1 MASILKIPSD
11 TSKGVLVFTT
21 VERDLVLRKN
31 PEMLKRIEGLKSKWV
46 IVLHP
51 NYYDHDFKLDPIFDV
66 TFNCVDL
73 LTSPTP
79 FSQLSVQVHSFTPS
93 FFKPS
98 KQEKFWDILHVS
110 RAQTSKNIP
119 EFFEIIRKLY
129 DQGKMYRVLLICTI
143 PEKNWLRGDI
153 VYNIRNYYND
163 LFTEPEKDL
172 FTLLTTSYRQPYP
185 FDTQTISHFYNSSKI
200 LLNSGGGER
209 QGRINAYA
217 WCTGMPLVSLN
228 RMKDLIPHHL
238 RKEPVFYPGRT
249 YDDLPEQVIKAVDY
263 CDTNHDLDDFKEMYR
278 HCSETFN
285 ETTLK
290 KELAEYYST
299 ENAVADDSL
308 FNVTNLDRRVAR
320 HCGVGDNI
328 TSVNV
333 PLSEVVRF
341 LENATNEQLEKLILA
356 IDPERELEQMSH
368 IQNGKNPEVSGFIY
382 LSKNFVR
389 AVLMRIYKKYFES
402 K

>member
-1 MASILKIPSD
+1 MASILKIPSE

-31 PEMLKRIEGLKSKWV
+31 SAMLKRIESLKSKWV

-73 LTSPTP
+73 LTSSTP

-143 PEKNWLRGDI
+143 PDKNWLRGDI
-153 VYNIRNYYND
+153 VSNIRDYYD
-163 LFTEPEKDL
+163 ELFTEPEKDL

-185 FDTQTISHFYNSSKI
+185 FDTKTISHFYNSSKI
-200 LLNSGGGER
+200 LLNTGGGER

-217 WCTGMPLVSLN
+217 WCTGMPLVSLD

-238 RKEPVFYPGRT
+238 RKEPVFYPSKT
-249 YDDLPEQVIKAVDY
+249 YDDLPEQVIKAIEY
-263 CDTNHDLDDFKEMYR
+263 SDTRHNLDDFEEMYH

-290 KELAEYYST
+290 KELAKFYSVDNT
-299 ENAVADDSL
+299 VADDSL

-320 HCGVGDNI
+320 HCGFGDTT
-328 TSVNV
+328 TSIDV
-333 PLSEVVRF
+333 PLSSVIDY
-341 LENATNEQLEKLILA
+341 LETATNSELFTLITND
-356 IDPERELEQMSH
+356 DPETQLFESGFLKR
-368 IQNGKNPEVSGFIY
+368 GKNPEFTGIKYTVKS
-382 LSKNFVR
+382 FVMSV
-389 AVLMRIYKKYFES
+389 AMKIYKKYI
-402 K
+402 KRK

>member
-1 MASILKIPSD
+1 MASILKIPSE

-31 PEMLKRIEGLKSKWV
+31 SAMLKRIERLKSKWV

-51 NYYDHDFKLDPIFDV
+51 NYFDHDFKLDPIFDV

-73 LTSPTP
+73 LTSSTP

-341 LENATNEQLEKLILA
+341 LENATNTELSALITND
-356 IDPERELEQMSH
+356 DPETQLFESGFLKR
-368 IQNGKNPEVSGFIY
+368 GKNPEFTGIKYTVKS
-382 LSKNFVR
+382 FVMSV
-389 AVLMRIYKKYFES
+389 AIKIYKKYI
-402 K
+402 KRK

>member
-1 MASILKIPSD
+1 MASILKIPSE

-31 PEMLKRIEGLKSKWV
+31 SAVLKRIERLKSKWV

-51 NYYDHDFKLDPIFDV
+51 NYFDHDFKLDPIFDV

-73 LTSPTP
+73 LTSSTP

-98 KQEKFWDILHVS
+98 KQDKFWDILHVS

-143 PEKNWLRGDI
+143 PDKNWLRGDI
-153 VYNIRNYYND
+153 VSNIRDYYD
-163 LFTEPEKDL
+163 ELFTEPEKDL

-185 FDTQTISHFYNSSKI
+185 FDTKTISHFYNSSKI
-200 LLNSGGGER
+200 LLNTGGGER

-217 WCTGMPLVSLN
+217 WCTGMPLVSLD
-228 RMKDLIPHHL
+228 RMKDLIPQHL
-238 RKEPVFYPGRT
+238 RKEPIFYPGKT
-249 YDDLPEQVIKAVDY
+249 YDDLPEQVIKAIEY
-263 CDTNHDLDDFKEMYR
+263 SDTEHNLDDFEEMYH

-285 ETTLK
+285 ERTLK
-290 KELAEYYST
+290 KELAKFYSVDNT
-299 ENAVADDSL
+299 VANDSL

-320 HCGVGDNI
+320 HCGFGDTT
-328 TSVNV
+328 TSIDV
-333 PLSEVVRF
+333 PLSSVIDY
-341 LENATNEQLEKLILA
+341 LETATNTELSALITND
-356 IDPERELEQMSH
+356 DPETQLFESGFLKR
-368 IQNGKNPEVSGFIY
+368 GKNPEFTGIKYTVKS
-382 LSKNFVR
+382 FVMSV
-389 AVLMRIYKKYFES
+389 AIKIYKKYI
-402 K
+402 KRK